1 MKKYISLLVSLIVS
15 VHSFAQVENS
25 AGDVIDYREVDGKI
39 IVKAMINGV
48 FGDFVLDL
56 AGHCTIM
63 ESELANYGINPAS
76 ESKFAYKEFVCRKF
90 TPKSSLSVETISV
103 GNVASAMVANFF
115 VIEEEPYLRELG
127 VVGTIDAS
135 IFSEFVLTIDTKRKK
150 ITITAPFR
158 PPYMKLDHRRE
169 SEFTT
174 GSTVTFNI
182 MIDRVECNVTLDTWN
197 SAIVSLTESD
207 YAKLSNGKKEA
218 QNGVI
223 SSGYGKDVSAEKQFI
238 ASDLSFIKTNLKD
251 VTVVENSSLKKSC
264 VGLTFLKEGIVSLDF
279 AKGKIYFQ
287 PHGLMAIDD
296 GLILPKEL
304 VIESGKLN
312 PISAK
317 YFREMIYDYSK
328 GGEFISKSDKIY
340 VIDFWATWCGPCM
353 NMMPQMEALAAKY
366 KDRIIFCKVNY
377 DKEKELCNAFS
388 VQALPTLFFIPAGGK
403 PIIEVGAKPENFV
416 NILDGILKTNVIK

>member
-1 MKKYISLLVSLIVS
+1 MKKYISIIFLFISTFG
-15 VHSFAQVENS
+15 FAQVENS

-39 IVKAMINGV
+39 IVKAMVNGV
-48 FGDFVLDL
+48 FGDFILDI

-63 ESELANYGINPAS
+63 KSELSKYKIDPAS
-76 ESKFAYKEFVCRKF
+76 EAKFTYKEFRCRKF
-90 TPKSSLSVETISV
+90 TPKSSVLVDNINV
-103 GNVASAMVANFF
+103 GSVASKMVASFF
-115 VIEEEPYLRELG
+115 VLDEEPYLRELG
-127 VVGTIDAS
+127 VIGTIDAS
-135 IFSEFVLTIDTKRKK
+135 IFLNTVLTIDTKRKK
-150 ITITAPFR
+150 ITVTAPFR
-158 PPYMKLDHRRE
+158 PPYMRLDHRKE
-169 SEFTT
+169 SEMM
-174 GSTVTFNI
+174 GSTITFNV
-182 MIDRVECNVTLDTWN
+182 MIESKECNVTLDTWN
-197 SAIVSLTESD
+197 SATVSLTSEDFDKFSV
-207 YAKLSNGKKEA
+207 GKKDA
-218 QNGVI
+218 KNGVLSI
-223 SSGYGKDVSAEKQFI
+223 NYGKDIPAEKQFI
-238 ASDLSFIKTNLKD
+238 ASDLSFIKANLKD

-416 NILDGILKTNVIK
+416 NILDGLLKTNVIK